1 MRYVILDGA
10 AVGSRKELYDALE
23 AHMDLPPYFGRNLD
37 ALHDVL
43 LHEILPAGP
52 LTLEIADFDAL
63 RANLGEYAVGLRH
76 MLRDVEREDGKF
88 TLVLK

>member
-1 MRYVILDGA
+1 MRYVILNGA
-10 AVGSRKELYDALE
+10 AVKSRGELYDALE
-23 AHMDLPPYFGRNLD
+23 AHLGLPDYFGRNLD

-52 LTLEIADFDAL
+52 LTLEIEDFGAL

-76 MLRDVEREDGKF
+76 MLADAARDDRKLTV
-88 TLVLK
+88 VLR